1 MYICRAD
8 GSGPMTLFTIHC
20 SLFTKKYL
28 LNTMKQTK
36 HILHPLLMAIVM
48 LVGMLVPQGAWAENE
63 DVTIDGI
70 TFSYDV
76 EGDGITISYC
86 ESGEAI
92 YVEVPAKINGTPVT
106 KIGDNAFSGKK
117 NLRVVVLPASI
128 TTLGESIFRGTDN
141 LLAIEF
147 KGEYPPADINE
158 SAFYAFN
165 KSNLSIV
172 VPEGRVEAYQEALGE
187 RLAPGKFVTKMPDLP
202 IFLDDIEYRITDADS
217 KYVSLYSARE
227 VRGDITIPATISD
240 DKGVEYT
247 VTEVAGSAFDSN
259 RDLTSVTIP
268 GTVETIR
275 NAAFVD
281 CYNLATVTLSE
292 GVHALGTHAFC
303 NTALTF
309 IVLPASL
316 TSVGVDA
323 FSECNNLGYMVFMGN
338 KPKLHT
344 QGFLYN
350 RTAPITL
357 YVKDLSQW
365 NTTDKLG
372 AKDECEVTYKSLSDY
387 CSDVHGGHDFTSQ
400 TLTAEPDDHGLYAYV
415 CDREECGEHGDYN
428 VVKAGDGEGATTIE
442 LTATTVGET
451 TTYTAETPVTLTD
464 AGGFASPVPFTAA
477 SITYERSL
485 ASGKWGTLCLPY
497 ALSAK
502 DGYEYFQLSDVSNDA
517 VTLSKIEGTVA
528 AGTPVL
534 VRHSDSG
541 NLSLTE
547 TDVLVGIS
555 TNPAGAIQGL
565 QLQGTFVPTPVTS
578 GYYLDATDGKLHS
591 IDEWSETNGALT
603 IPAFRAWFASSTP
616 SGARSLGM
624 IIDDDE
630 AASLDALRAALD
642 GTALIYGLDGQL
654 RSELRKGVNVV
665 NGKKVIVK

>member
-1 MYICRAD
+1 
-8 GSGPMTLFTIHC
+8 
-20 SLFTKKYL
+20 
-28 LNTMKQTK
+28 
-36 HILHPLLMAIVM
+36 M
-48 LVGMLVPQGAWAENE
+48 LVGMLVPQGAWAEDEVSFVYSIE
-63 DVTIDGI
+63 DDEVTIGD
-70 TFSYDV
+70 Y
-76 EGDGITISYC
+76 EGDAT
-86 ESGEAI
+86 
-92 YVEVPAKINGTPVT
+92 YVEVPAEINGMPVT
-106 KIGDNAFSGKK
+106 KIGDMAFYCKS

-128 TTLGESIFRGTDN
+128 TTLGGYIFGGTD
-141 LLAIEF
+141 LFSLEF
-147 KGEYPPADINE
+147 KGENPPADINE
-158 SAFYAFN
+158 SAFYEFDP
-165 KSNLSIV
+165 SNVSIV
-172 VPEGRVEAYQEALGE
+172 VPEGRVEAYQEALE
-187 RLAPGKFVTKMPDLP
+187 KWFAPEKFVTKMP
-202 IFLDDIEYRITDADS
+202 IIIDDIEYRITDADS
-217 KYVSLYSARE
+217 KYVSLYSALK
-227 VRGDITIPATISD
+227 VSGDITIPATISD

-247 VTEVAGSAFDSN
+247 VTEVAGRAFESN
-259 RDLTSVTIP
+259 KDFTSVTIP
-268 GTVETIR
+268 STVQTIGDW
-275 NAAFVD
+275 AFLG
-281 CYNLATVTLSE
+281 CSNLATVTLSE
-292 GVHALGTHAFC
+292 GVHALGTNAFR

-316 TSVGVDA
+316 TSIDLDA
-323 FSECNNLGYMVFMGN
+323 FSGCNKLGYMVFKGN
-338 KPKLHT
+338 KPTLHT
-344 QGFLYN
+344 RGFLLN

-365 NTTDKLG
+365 DTTDKLG
-372 AKDECEVTYKSLSDY
+372 AKDECEMTYKSLSDY
-387 CSDVHGGHDFTSQ
+387 CSDVHGGHTFASK
-400 TLTAEPDDHGLYAYV
+400 TLTAEPDEHGLYAYV

-451 TTYTAETPVTLTD
+451 TTYTATAPVTLTD

-502 DGYEYFQLSDVSNDA
+502 AGYEYFTLSDVSGDA

-534 VRHSDSG
+534 VRHSDSD

-547 TDVLVGIS
+547 TDILVGIS
-555 TNPAGAIQGL
+555 TNPAGAIEGL

-578 GYYLDATDGKLHS
+578 GYYLDATDGKLYS
-591 IDEWSETNGALT
+591 IETYCSEKPAASLT

-642 GTALIYGLDGQL
+642 GTALIYGVDGQL